1 MLNDI
6 FYIIDSKTN
15 INKYLIY
22 KLKIKYNMRK
32 FNDYVN
38 YSQEMTAEDL
48 WGELI
53 DNGIATEKELQLIT
67 NINGYSIKTLNDV
80 LYVRTGYND
89 WDQYNS
95 EFGDGEDEYEDDDED
110 EEEDE
115 NEDENENDD

>member
-32 FNDYVN
+32 FNEYVN

-115 NEDENENDD
+115 EEVENDD

>member
-32 FNDYVN
+32 FNEYVN